1 MNEALINL
9 LIAIIGVVAAA
20 ITAYV
25 IPWIKSRT
33 TAEKWDQLIY
43 YTTLAVR
50 FANQTMT
57 PEQWMEKK
65 LTVTEYLRGVIDTK
79 LHININEDDLDKII
93 EGIVNE
99 VKEAAKGN

>member
-9 LIAIIGVVAAA
+9 LIAIIGLAAA
-20 ITAYV
+20 IITTYV
-25 IPWIKSRT
+25 VPWIKSKT

-57 PEQWMEKK
+57 PDQWKEKK
-65 LTVTEYLRGVIDTK
+65 EAVTEYLQNVIDTK
-79 LHININEDDLDKII
+79 LHINISEEDLDKII